1 LPELSWRFHSS
12 KSAFRKVAII
22 RWQMTNEN
30 NTITALYIL
39 SQTEN
44 PDEPKTEIPRC
55 REPVKQSLPTSIHY
69 FAGPEHLQIANLD
82 LSKGITRLSPPKL
95 TVTSPRHLSRSSTR
109 KYPYRAGCAGGA
121 TRSPFVAPVVAVVV
135 PVVVVR
141 GRSFSGSPVPCCRFR
156 RWLAHIRASKIVLN
170 RRNELFC
177 HVSSQLN
184 VLGRAHTIQ

>member
-44 PDEPKTEIPRC
+44 PNEPKTEIPRC

-69 FAGPEHLQIANLD
+69 FAGPEHL
-82 LSKGITRLSPPKL
+82 
-95 TVTSPRHLSRSSTR
+95 
-109 KYPYRAGCAGGA
+109 
-121 TRSPFVAPVVAVVV
+121 
-135 PVVVVR
+135 
-141 GRSFSGSPVPCCRFR
+141 
-156 RWLAHIRASKIVLN
+156 
-170 RRNELFC
+170 
-177 HVSSQLN
+177 
-184 VLGRAHTIQ
+184 